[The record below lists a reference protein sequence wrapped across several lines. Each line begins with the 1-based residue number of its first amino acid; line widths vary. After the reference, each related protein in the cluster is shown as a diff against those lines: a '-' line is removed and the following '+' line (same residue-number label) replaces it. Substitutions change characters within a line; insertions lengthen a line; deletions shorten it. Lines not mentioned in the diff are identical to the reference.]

1 MSKFVHLE
9 LPTRHAGVERVE
21 NAVAYL
27 ASKRPRLSGARIQ
40 ASLLVAAIV
49 AALLVAANQFIETV
63 TDGHLFAA
71 WIGLWAVGFAAMAIL
86 AAPASRFVAD
96 LRQSFA
102 QRRQARLAAEQ
113 DRKYWQAAL
122 DDARVMADIRAAMGN
137 VGG

>member
-27 ASKRPRLSGARIQ
+27 ASVWPRFSGARVQ
-40 ASLLVAAIV
+40 ASLLVTAIV
-49 AALLVAANQFIETV
+49 AALLVVANQLIETV
-63 TDGHLFAA
+63 TEGHLFAV
-71 WIGLWAVGFAAMAIL
+71 WIGLWAVGFALMALL

-96 LRQSFA
+96 LRQRLA
-102 QRRQARLAAEQ
+102 KRRAARLAEEQ
-113 DRKYWQAAL
+113 DRKYWQAAI
-122 DDARVMADIRAAMGN
+122 DDPRLMADIRAAMGK